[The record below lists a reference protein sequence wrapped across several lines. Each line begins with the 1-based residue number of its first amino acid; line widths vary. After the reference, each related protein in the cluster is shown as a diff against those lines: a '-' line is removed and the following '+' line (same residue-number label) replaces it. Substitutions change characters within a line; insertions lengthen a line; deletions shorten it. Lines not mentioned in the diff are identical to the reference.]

1 MTDAS
6 EAVVRMES
14 DRSLDTYFGV
24 GSTSL
29 LETAVLDEH
38 EAMRLLIAVTGAS
51 RTALIGGMLINDAW
65 SGQFFELVA
74 RRKAGEPL
82 QYLEGTVQF
91 GPIDLLVDQRV
102 LIPRPETEQ
111 LWERAMQLLPSEPST
126 VVDMGT
132 GSGCLALAMR
142 HDRPD
147 VAVVATDISSEAL
160 EVARKNAARLHLDVR
175 FRHGDRLAALDPS
188 LAGTV
193 TMIVTN
199 PPYVSEDEWATLAGE
214 IRYFEPKTALV
225 LGDGLDMYRYLATE
239 AAEWLTRDG
248 LLIAEIGDRQG
259 DRVMRLFRSEGWEA
273 AVERDWTGRDRFLIA
288 RMVG

>member
-1 MTDAS
+1 
-6 EAVVRMES
+6 MEN
-14 DRSLDTYFGV
+14 
-24 GSTSL
+24 
-29 LETAVLDEH
+29 A
-38 EAMRLLIAVTGAS
+38 RLLISASGLAVHEAERLLRLITSAT
-51 RTALIGGMLINDAW
+51 RTAVVGGMPVEETRAL
-65 SGQFFELVA
+65 GFRELVA

-91 GPIDLLVDQRV
+91 GPIDLLVDRRV

-111 LWERAMQLLPSEPST
+111 LWERAMQLLPTEPST

-132 GSGCLALAMR
+132 GSGCLALAVK
-142 HDRPD
+142 HNRPD

-160 EVARKNAARLHLDVR
+160 EVARKNAARLHLDVE
-175 FRHGDRLAALDPS
+175 FRHGDRLAALDPP

-199 PPYVSEDEWATLAGE
+199 PPYVSEDEWATLPGE
-214 IRYFEPKTALV
+214 IRCFEPKTALV

-239 AAEWLTRDG
+239 AAGWLTRPG
-248 LLIAEIGDRQG
+248 ILVAEIGDRQG
-259 DRVMRLFRSEGWEA
+259 DRVMRLFRADGWEA
-273 AVERDWTGRDRFLIA
+273 VVEQDWTGRDRFLIA